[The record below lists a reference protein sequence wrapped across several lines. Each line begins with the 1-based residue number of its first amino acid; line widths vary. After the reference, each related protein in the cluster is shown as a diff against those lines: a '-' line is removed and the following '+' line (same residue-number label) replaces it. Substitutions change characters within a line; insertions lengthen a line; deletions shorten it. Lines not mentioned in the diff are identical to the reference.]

1 MALPFIPLGKVP
13 SLYMGACALLSIGQR
28 WVCMQGNGEAGR
40 SNIYI
45 FAGHLSYETY
55 SPGDLPIPTILKG
68 VYPYR

>member
-1 MALPFIPLGKVP
+1 
-13 SLYMGACALLSIGQR
+13 
-28 WVCMQGNGEAGR
+28 MQGNGEAGR